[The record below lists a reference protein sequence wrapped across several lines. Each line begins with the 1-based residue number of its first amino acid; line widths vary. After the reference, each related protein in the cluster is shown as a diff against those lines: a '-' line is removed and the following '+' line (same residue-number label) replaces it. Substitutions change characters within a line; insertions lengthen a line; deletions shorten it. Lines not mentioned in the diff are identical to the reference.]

1 MEWLLIVIS
10 IVLML
15 VNILLILTV
24 KKQRIE
30 NESTKVQEKMA
41 EFVAQLEEEN
51 NELYNKLT
59 IYIKEREN
67 QLAERVGRLEQKAVL
82 TIEKTDREE
91 KITVETEK
99 IVQLS
104 KQGFS
109 SKQIAKVLQ
118 VDFGEV
124 ELIVNMNH
132 KRHSSFTRDEVL

>member
-1 MEWLLIVIS
+1 MEWLLIVFS
-10 IVLML
+10 IVLLL
-15 VNILLILTV
+15 VNVLLMLTV

-30 NESTKVQEKMA
+30 NESTKVEEKMA

-59 IYIKEREN
+59 IYIKESEN
-67 QLAERVGRLEQKAVL
+67 QLIERVGRLEQKAVS

-91 KITVETEK
+91 KTTAETEK

-109 SKQIAKVLQ
+109 SKQIAKVLHI
-118 VDFGEV
+118 DFGEV
-124 ELIVNMNH
+124 ELVVNMNH
-132 KRHSSFTRDEVL
+132 KRHNSFKRDEVL

>member
-91 KITVETEK
+91 KTTVETEK